1 MSQQSRKSTSS
12 QPTYQGQRLVVWGE
26 RREEPDWDTYIAAL
40 LSWALR
46 EVEADA
52 PSPDGGAD
60 D

>member
-1 MSQQSRKSTSS
+1 
-12 QPTYQGQRLVVWGE
+12 VVWGE
-26 RREEPDWDTYIAAL
+26 QRKEPDWDTYIAAL

-52 PSPDGGAD
+52 PSPDGGKD